1 MDGGSL
7 ADVLHAAQLT
17 GSGPLS
23 EMVLGKL
30 AGRVLAGLNYLHRD
44 RHQVHRDM
52 KPGNI
57 LLNSR
62 GEVKISDFGLSAEL
76 DSTKEMCA
84 TFIGTRE

>member
-1 MDGGSL
+1 
-7 ADVLHAAQLT
+7 
-17 GSGPLS
+17 
-23 EMVLGKL
+23 MVLGKL
-30 AGRVLAGLNYLHRD
+30 AARVLAGLNYLHRE

-76 DSTKEMCA
+76 DSTK
-84 TFIGTRE
+84 GQTRQGFPR